1 VPRSWPD
8 GEPAGD
14 PDDDGVDDDRLLPPV
29 HPDDRL
35 WRHPSE
41 LAWLTAPGAA
51 GPAAD
56 PPPSISSPAVGRG
69 GRSWGVAMAS
79 GVLGAS
85 LAFGAI
91 MLLGGLSTRPTERVV
106 ERVGV
111 RDQVP
116 DPLSGREGPGLPTIV
131 ASVHPSVVR
140 IESAGPGG
148 TTTGAG
154 VVLLD
159 DGHIVT
165 NAHVVAGAETVTILR
180 ADGTTVAGDVLGADA
195 ELDLAVIAARG
206 TDTGWVPAVRGSAG
220 QLQVGDAAVLVLPTA
235 AGSPTAAVGVV
246 AALERWVDA
255 GDGTSRHGMVQT
267 DLTIGAE
274 GSGGAV
280 CDATGMVVGIATAA
294 GSGDGRGFATPIEV
308 AWSAAESIMA
318 DGEVHHV
325 WLGVQGA
332 DLDATRSSLLGI
344 DSPGGG
350 VAVLQVAAEGP
361 AAAAGIGEGDV
372 LVAVDGERLT
382 SMSQLVVALRA
393 HRPGD
398 VVELTVVGGGATRT
412 VAVTLGERD

>member
-1 VPRSWPD
+1 
-8 GEPAGD
+8 
-14 PDDDGVDDDRLLPPV
+14 
-29 HPDDRL
+29 
-35 WRHPSE
+35 
-41 LAWLTAPGAA
+41 
-51 GPAAD
+51 
-56 PPPSISSPAVGRG
+56 
-69 GRSWGVAMAS
+69 
-79 GVLGAS
+79 
-85 LAFGAI
+85 
-91 MLLGGLSTRPTERVV
+91 VV

-116 DPLSGREGPGLPTIV
+116 DPLTGRGGRGLPTIV
-131 ASVHPSVVR
+131 ESVHPSVVR

-195 ELDLAVIAARG
+195 DLDLAVIAARG
-206 TDTGWVPAVRGSAG
+206 DATGWVPAVRGSAG
-220 QLQVGDAAVLVLPTA
+220 DLQVGDPAVLVLPTA
-235 AGSPTAAVGVV
+235 TAGSPTAAVGVV
-246 AALERWVDA
+246 AALQRWVDA
-255 GDGTSRHGMVQT
+255 GDGTARHGMVQT
-267 DLTIGAE
+267 DLSIGAE

-280 CDATGMVVGIATAA
+280 CDASGMVVGIATSV
-294 GSGDGRGFATPIEV
+294 GSVDGLGFATPIEM
-308 AWSAAESIMA
+308 AWSATESIIA

-325 WLGVQGA
+325 WLGVEGA

-350 VAVLQVAAEGP
+350 VVVLQAMADGP
-361 AAAAGIGEGDV
+361 ASAAGVQQGDV
-372 LVAVDGERLT
+372 LVGVDGERVS

-398 VVELTVVGGGATRT
+398 VVALSVVREGTTHA
-412 VAVTLGERD
+412 VDVTLGERD